1 ILFINANIRSSV
13 YIDFIRYGVYF
24 ILIRSSVYSVEFYWR
39 VIMNQIARTPK
50 QIGEVMR
57 RERRRKGLT
66 QEDLGNKTV
75 LRQGTISA
83 VESGEPRTQISTIC
97 DIMTALGLEFVI
109 RSRSE
114 GETKNIEDIF

>member
-1 ILFINANIRSSV
+1 
-13 YIDFIRYGVYF
+13 
-24 ILIRSSVYSVEFYWR
+24 
-39 VIMNQIARTPK
+39 MNQIARTPK

-66 QEDLGNKTV
+66 QEDLGNKAV

>member
-1 ILFINANIRSSV
+1 
-13 YIDFIRYGVYF
+13 
-24 ILIRSSVYSVEFYWR
+24 
-39 VIMNQIARTPK
+39 MNQIARTPK

-83 VESGEPRTQISTIC
+83 
-97 DIMTALGLEFVI
+97 D
-109 RSRSE
+109 
-114 GETKNIEDIF
+114 